1 MAGETVTPFPGPFE
15 HHPNPFERLGHKV
28 ETVLPWLG
36 RHWKSL
42 SLAAAAAIIPAAGA
56 VYLFITHDRGPQTS
70 PQPNNP
76 TSDTIKDP
84 STEIGAT
91 IPTLVPREVPPTA
104 TATATATSTTT
115 PEVRKDIP
123 CVILPIEYCSKAEL
137 VERISAKGESSKGV
151 GVKVDPGTK
160 IFSPIAGSASKRES
174 DTGFVATINNPN
186 DPTGLVHGIQGD
198 IVFYNPNT
206 EDKVEKGQ
214 EIGYVGTK
222 HYPSPLGDYNLRISS
237 NIIENGK
244 LVDNPGALQKLFPE
258 AFENGVVRVI
268 DLRNSDSTSA
278 KTTYLTPSYR

>member
-1 MAGETVTPFPGPFE
+1 MLTYFFKPQILSGIGYIPSKIKNLQAPKPGKC
-15 HHPNPFERLGHKV
+15 L
-28 ETVLPWLG
+28 
-36 RHWKSL
+36 
-42 SLAAAAAIIPAAGA
+42 
-56 VYLFITHDRGPQTS
+56 
-70 PQPNNP
+70 
-76 TSDTIKDP
+76 
-84 STEIGAT
+84 
-91 IPTLVPREVPPTA
+91 
-104 TATATATSTTT
+104 
-115 PEVRKDIP
+115 
-123 CVILPIEYCSKAEL
+123 ILEGKYCSKAEL

-268 DLRNSDSTSA
+268 DLRNSDSTGSGI
-278 KTTYLTPSYR
+278 LNPSYNKQ